1 MALLDAWPDAVKEKD
16 NGVYSGHPIPLYF
29 ALKNN
34 APEVVAMALFE
45 AWPEAAGVKDVDR
58 AGDTIL
64 HLALQYNASDAV
76 EMALL
81 AAWPDAVKEKN
92 KHGDIPLHYAA
103 KHHASDSV
111 VRALVAAFQ
120 CAVKEVT
127 AITPDQWVTDQRV
140 GGDTVLHT
148 LATAACSSIA
158 DCRNANTICFT
169 LVENRASLTAINAL
183 GQTPAEAS
191 QAGKVA
197 EQVKLAK

>member
-1 MALLDAWPDAVKEKD
+1 
-16 NGVYSGHPIPLYF
+16 
-29 ALKNN
+29 
-34 APEVVAMALFE
+34 MALFE

-158 DCRNANTICFT
+158 DCRNANRICFT

-183 GQTPAEAS
+183 GQTPAESS